1 MIELECVSK
10 ALRLATTA
18 HKGQTDKGGTD
29 YIKHPIAVAECFD
42 DEEGQ
47 IVALLHDTI
56 EDTEITVENLR
67 AEGFS
72 DAILNAICCLTKKK
86 DESRDDYL
94 QRVAENSLATK
105 VKIADLAHNSDLSR
119 ITFPTEKDFARV
131 EKYTKEVA
139 FLKATR
145 KL

>member
-67 AEGFS
+67 TEGFS

-86 DESRDDYL
+86 TNLVMITCNVLPKTRLL
-94 QRVAENSLATK
+94 QKLKLLTSHT
-105 VKIADLAHNSDLSR
+105 I
-119 ITFPTEKDFARV
+119 PT
-131 EKYTKEVA
+131 
-139 FLKATR
+139 
-145 KL
+145 